1 MELFEDGGLKDQGQS
16 IDPVSGNDVPVG
28 STKKEVRDDVPAM
41 LSEGEFV
48 LPADVVRYIGLDNL
62 MKLRQDAK
70 VGLER
75 MNQMGQMGNSEQA
88 TIPDNLPY
96 SQISPLANPPKPQVT
111 NQMQMQMQP
120 KMAHGGV
127 LHAQSGV
134 DVTGF
139 TQLSEQTPSTRQPA
153 KIEKDASD
161 VLEGYEAI
169 MYINPET
176 KDVINILSLNGVPQ
190 EEVPEGYVLYD
201 EWVAGMDETE
211 VADAVSDE
219 TTEAIPTVVTSS
231 DDGGGR
237 PPVDT
242 RSDFQ
247 KAGGWRMDT
256 ASDTSG
262 KQLQMW
268 IDELDKVANTNALTT
283 GIVSAL
289 GGGLMGGLFHLAN
302 KHQKKVAYEMIDA
315 KIEEAKKTPV
325 KGQVAKLR
333 ELKAQLEGTGEK
345 KTILD
350 SVVDTVSGIFGFG
363 EEEKKE
369 VKKVA
374 TGDTNSSPKDT
385 DKETLTSVGVDP
397 VVLADAGMEVDEKG
411 NIKPID
417 PTPEI
422 ETPKIEKPVVDT
434 EQEMLDASGA
444 ATATFPSKTDDLE
457 KTEVSTKGSPEIL
470 DRIGEEIPEELEV
483 FIEKPT
489 VDEGTNIARI
499 QEELK
504 SLREIPPTDRTKK
517 QQETIEKSEEKLVE
531 VGAADPAMVQR
542 VEARKAV
549 EALKTEKTDSDSFQN
564 KIDNMFAQTYG
575 VKRDSR
581 ETLATVGGRPY
592 VSMQKEYEALTPA
605 QQTIAA
611 AADEQKVTS
620 QAVKTGQGNDY
631 DPFGVKSST
640 SGRNVSYTDSQT
652 GKTETTKVFQQG
664 ESPMEQAIQQ
674 QAEEYQA
681 SGKKFDM
688 NDPSTWG
695 ANKGGLARPVF
706 KSSRKPDTTR
716 GLAARKK

>member
-70 VGLER
+70 VGLSR

-96 SQISPLANPPKPQVT
+96 NQISPLANPPQPQVT
-111 NQMQMQMQP
+111 NAMQMQMQP

-211 VADAVSDE
+211 VADAISDE
-219 TTEAIPTVVTSS
+219 TTEAIPTVVTSP
-231 DDGGGR
+231 DDGGNR

-350 SVVDTVSGIFGFG
+350 SVVDTVSSIFDFG

-385 DKETLTSVGVDP
+385 DKETLATVGVDP
-397 VVLADAGMEVDEKG
+397 VILADAGMEVDEKG

-417 PTPEI
+417 STPEI
-422 ETPKIEKPVVDT
+422 ETPEIEKPET
-434 EQEMLDASGA
+434 EISTTGSSEILDRLP
-444 ATATFPSKTDDLE
+444 TEKETDDLE
-457 KTEVSTKGSPEIL
+457 ETEISTTGSPEIL
-470 DRIGEEIPEELEV
+470 DRIGEEVPEQLEV

-489 VDEGTNIARI
+489 VDEGTDIARI
-499 QEELK
+499 QDELK

-517 QQETIEKSEEKLVE
+517 QQETIEKGEEKLVE

-575 VKRDSR
+575 VKRDTR

-620 QAVKTGQGNDY
+620 QAVIAGQSKDY

-640 SGRNVSYTDSQT
+640 SGRDVSYTDSQT

-664 ESPMEQAIQQ
+664 ESPMEQAIQEQ
-674 QAEEYQA
+674 SNQYQA